1 MSGLMVADTSDER
14 FDIGLEIILRGLAS
28 YLPAP
33 EADASPDTGNTAGTV

>member
-1 MSGLMVADTSDER
+1 CALSGMMVTDSSDER

-33 EADASPDTGNTAGTV
+33 PV